1 MSERVVLVVGAS
13 GGIGSATAR
22 VLAEQGYRLMLAG
35 RDRERL
41 AALAAVVDGAIA
53 VGDITDPGQAQ
64 GIVAATVAQ
73 YGRLDVLVNAAG
85 AGVMKQVNKI
95 EPADLD
101 RMLAVNLKGNFFV
114 SQAAA
119 EAMKEQKSGHLCQ
132 VIGILGKHTMPMAAA
147 YSAAKFGAVG
157 AAKCLAEEVR
167 RYGIR
172 STLFYFGGVDT
183 PFWDNVAL
191 KVDRSK
197 MLRPET
203 AAAAIAFAI
212 GAEPQ
217 AVPLEIDIQPDSHVF
232 F

>member
-13 GGIGSATAR
+13 GGIGSATAK
-22 VLAEQGYRLMLAG
+22 VLAERGYRLMLAG

-41 AALAAVVDGAIA
+41 AALAGAVDGAIA
-53 VGDITDPGQAQ
+53 LGDITDPAQAR
-64 GIVAATVAQ
+64 GMVTATVER
-73 YGRLDVLVNAAG
+73 YGRVDVLVNAAG

-95 EPADLD
+95 EPADLE

-157 AAKCLAEEVR
+157 AVKCLAEEVR

-212 GAEPQ
+212 ETEPQ
-217 AVPLEIDIQPDSHVF
+217 AVPLEMDIQPDSHVF